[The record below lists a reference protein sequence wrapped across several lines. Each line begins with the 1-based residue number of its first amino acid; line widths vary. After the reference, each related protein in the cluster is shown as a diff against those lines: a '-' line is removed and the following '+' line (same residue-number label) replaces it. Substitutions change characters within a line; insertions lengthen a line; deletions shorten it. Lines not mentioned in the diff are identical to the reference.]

1 MKVIKTKFN
10 RSQFCAARICLFAV
24 LVGIWAAGKF
34 NVPAADSLEK
44 GFLSPP
50 AAAKPQVWWQWMNG
64 HITREGITRDL
75 EAMKAAGLGNLVFL
89 EVDIDEPP
97 GGVHE
102 PQVAGAFRPIADAN
116 VRTVDCPPGF
126 LGGRKC

>member
-1 MKVIKTKFN
+1 
-10 RSQFCAARICLFAV
+10 
-24 LVGIWAAGKF
+24 
-34 NVPAADSLEK
+34 
-44 GFLSPP
+44 
-50 AAAKPQVWWQWMNG
+50 MNG
-64 HITREGITRDL
+64 NLSGKEMTADL
-75 EAMKAAGLGNLVFL
+75 ESMKAAGLDNLAFL